1 MPPVKAR
8 MRWAVGSAEEMGEQ
22 VDTIERP
29 ARLDTSHSLCEGRGR
44 HAASADMAR

>member
-1 MPPVKAR
+1 

-29 ARLDTSHSLCEGRGR
+29 ARLDTSHSLCEGRGGEVLAECHR
-44 HAASADMAR
+44 